1 MTDYVIL
8 TGRSNVKLAKDIA
21 KILGKSVECCVSQ
34 FANTESRVQIKQR
47 VNEKDIVIV
56 QSGAATDG
64 RSVNDHLMDT
74 LLIMDTCRRA
84 ECNKIYLILAL
95 YPYARQDKKVSRSP
109 ISARVVGKMIDMYDA
124 RVLTLDLHS
133 GQSQG
138 FIDRVFH
145 NFYGTKI
152 FTNVIR
158 DMIESSDISKSD
170 YILVSPDY
178 GGSARVGEYA
188 KVLKLK
194 HIALCKLR
202 DNSKPNAIEKTT
214 IPMMSESLA
223 GKTAIIIDDM
233 GDTMGT
239 MISCCKNL
247 EKEYHMK
254 SAIIVLTHGIFSGPA
269 ITRLNN
275 CSFVSKVMVTDTL
288 PQVDNLSKCSKL
300 SVVTAAPLF
309 AKAINLITNPDSK
322 GASSLFHSTSSVKLN
337 IDGAGAGAGAGA
349 SESHNPTEKLDLELG
364 QGLLTDL
371 NYDDLFE

>member
-1 MTDYVIL
+1 MTDYVML
-8 TGRSNVKLAKDIA
+8 TGRSNIKLANDIG

-47 VNEKDIVIV
+47 VNGKDVFIV
-56 QSGAATDG
+56 QTGAATDG

-95 YPYARQDKKVSRSP
+95 YPYSRQDKKVSRSP
-109 ISARVVGKMIDMYDA
+109 ISARVVGKIIDLYDA

-152 FTNVIR
+152 FTSALKSLIIN
-158 DMIESSDISKSD
+158 SDLHDSD

-178 GGSARVGEYA
+178 GGSARVDEYA

-202 DNSKPNAIEKTT
+202 DNSKPNTIEKTT
-214 IPMMSESLA
+214 IPMMSGSLY

-239 MISCCKNL
+239 MISCCKSL
-247 EKEYHMK
+247 KDEYNMRD
-254 SAIIVLTHGIFSGPA
+254 AIIVLTHGIFSGPA
-269 ITRLNN
+269 ISRINE
-275 CSFVSKVMVTDTL
+275 CSFITKIMVTDTL
-288 PQVDNLSKCSKL
+288 PQEENLAKCSKL
-300 SVVTAAPLF
+300 EVITAAPLF
-309 AKAINLITNPDSK
+309 AKAINLIIDPDSK
-322 GASSLFHSTSSVKLN
+322 GVSSLFHNTSITKKPLVMD
-337 IDGAGAGAGAGA
+337 IDI
-349 SESHNPTEKLDLELG
+349 DLELG
-364 QGLLTDL
+364 KNYEIDNLD
-371 NYDDLFE
+371 YDDLFGK